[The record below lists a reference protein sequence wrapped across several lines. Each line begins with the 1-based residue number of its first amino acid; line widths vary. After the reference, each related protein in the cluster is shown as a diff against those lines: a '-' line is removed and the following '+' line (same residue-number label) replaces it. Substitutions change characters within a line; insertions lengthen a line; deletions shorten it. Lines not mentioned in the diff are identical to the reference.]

1 MLVEN
6 PPSTAMLCPV
16 TKSDAFEAKKNAH
29 PAKSSGYPKPLF
41 PGVFFFSIAFPTIGC
56 SIAGFAKSVRIHP
69 GMIQFA

>member
-29 PAKSSGYPKPLF
+29 PAKSSGYPKPL
-41 PGVFFFSIAFPTIGC
+41 
-56 SIAGFAKSVRIHP
+56 K
-69 GMIQFA
+69 